1 MRLNWSSENWAA
13 GKPHSSYQ
21 LWKTGMGQN
30 HQFKQKNA
38 ESEAIELPEIFCCN
52 RNLILRLSNFKK
64 TYFFSIFN
72 ISAECAKL
80 FFFLRIFDLT
90 DLFKM
95 YMSKKWYFYPF
106 LLIEI
111 YTKNYGINAS

>member
-64 TYFFSIFN
+64 TYFFQFSIYQQNAQNYFF
-72 ISAECAKL
+72 SCAY
-80 FFFLRIFDLT
+80 LT
-90 DLFKM
+90 
-95 YMSKKWYFYPF
+95 
-106 LLIEI
+106 
-111 YTKNYGINAS
+111 